1 MIFKTSTGSD
11 FEVVMEGDPGVGNDT
26 IYLGTKIGTHIG
38 TTGALTVYDIMVYD
52 GSHSASATYYS
63 TPDGDLDIDL
73 RNLVVKAQKA
83 GVGSSAWIKIDSDI
97 ISLSDTDTLIMAVTI
112 DNGNSYNDI
121 WAPYGRDCV
130 SVLSEVED
138 PHIVTPPNVIWTD
151 ELGFAPVIE
160 SNVQTVTWRQI
171 DGGGVVTT
179 PTISD
184 NAINLTAGSVVLRA
198 LRDGKIMDWKFKT
211 QGGCDTLMLI
221 QWVSRT
227 GRKKVAYFPV
237 ISKISDISALDL
249 DIIGNGFE
257 ALKNHQECYRCRL
270 DGLTP
275 YSLWYYADLLFS
287 PSVKASLDH
296 SGKITDIFATD
307 LANAVV
313 MGDTA
318 EVKIGYDLRSFEFIV
333 KLRHYDS
340 F

>member
-73 RNLVVKAQKA
+73 HNLVVKAQKA

-97 ISLSDTDTLIMAVTI
+97 ISLSDTDTMLMAVTI

-130 SVLSEVED
+130 SVVTDAED
-138 PHIVTPPNVIWTD
+138 PHIVTPPNIIWTD
-151 ELGFAPVIE
+151 PTGPAPVIE
-160 SNVQTVTWRQI
+160 SNAQNVAWRQF
-171 DGGGVVTT
+171 DAYGVGTL
-179 PTISD
+179 PTVS
-184 NAINLTAGSVVLRA
+184 NNLITMDSGTVSLRVK
-198 LRDGKIMDWKFKT
+198 RDENYYFWNFKL
-211 QGGCDTLMLI
+211 QGDCEDLMLI
-221 QWVSRT
+221 QWISRT
-227 GRKKVAYFPV
+227 GRTKLAYFPV
-237 ISKISDISALDL
+237 ISKISDISALDI
-249 DIIGNGFE
+249 DVIGNGFE

-318 EVKIGYDLRSFEFIV
+318 DVKIGYDMRSFEFIV